1 VRRYREIM
9 GEVLARH
16 GFDPLLA
23 VTSRSPRVLSATIP
37 LLFDPADASEVA
49 RAKRCYRDLV
59 ESGLRQGW
67 PPYRLGIDYMDLIGT
82 QAGSALG
89 ELHQRLKT
97 ALDPN
102 NVISPGRY
110 VGGVA

>member
-1 VRRYREIM
+1 MSVDEWLPVVWFGVI
-9 GEVLARH
+9 GFGVLMYVLLD
-16 GFDPLLA
+16 GFVLDFEGFTYTLA
-23 VTSRSPRVLSATIP
+23 S
-37 LLFDPADASEVA
+37 ADAAPLAWFAAGSF
-49 RAKRCYRDLV
+49 
-59 ESGLRQGW
+59 
-67 PPYRLGIDYMDLIGT
+67 LGIDYMDLIGT

-102 NVISPGRY
+102 IVISPGRY